1 MDTSIRTLRPETSK
15 RGRVNNPRHPSSARS
30 SQRDLNAPFLKELG
44 LPSLEG
50 EMLGSYKRKTES
62 RMAVAKRHRRKEL
75 SEIEQRKV
83 RGLE

>member
-1 MDTSIRTLRPETSK
+1 MSLTTPVQQE
-15 RGRVNNPRHPSSARS
+15 VARK
-30 SQRDLNAPFLKELG
+30 DLDAPIPKELG